1 MTRNTGTLFLAG
13 ALIGL
18 SSVAFSNTDFATA
31 AASAFTSS
39 TYRALDLFH
48 AVFNGVRSDYVEKPD
63 ERALIDGAIKG
74 MLGSLDPYSSYL
86 APNDLKAKQAEIA
99 GEVGSLGLEVTMA
112 DGVIKVISPIDD
124 TPASHAGMLANDLII
139 KIDGDDV
146 EGITLDEAVEKL
158 GGAVQSSTT
167 LTVMRKGN
175 DKPFDVTLVR
185 EEMPVQS
192 VKSREDGQVGY
203 IRISQFNEKTAEGL
217 KSAIDKIQAEIG
229 KDRVQGYVLDLRN
242 NPAGLIDQAVAISSD
257 FLDGGEIVE
266 IRGRQPDQARRFS
279 ATGGD
284 LVAGK
289 PVIVLV
295 NGGSASDSEIVAG
308 ALQDHQRATIVGTKS
323 FGKGTVQTIIP
334 LGDKAVLRLT
344 TGRYYT
350 PSGRSIQTDGI
361 APDIVITENSPP
373 ELAKTQAPKIGVAD
387 SVHLTEG
394 TPVDKRESES
404 SGYIPPDPR
413 DDAQLNYALDLLRG
427 AQVNAAFPPDHSKGV
442 PN

>member
-1 MTRNTGTLFLAG
+1 
-13 ALIGL
+13 
-18 SSVAFSNTDFATA
+18 
-31 AASAFTSS
+31 
-39 TYRALDLFH
+39 
-48 AVFNGVRSDYVEKPD
+48 
-63 ERALIDGAIKG
+63 

-112 DGVIKVISPIDD
+112 DGVIKVISPTDD
-124 TPASHAGMLANDLII
+124 TPASHTGMLANDLII

-266 IRGRQPDQARRFS
+266 IRGRQPDHAQRFT
-279 ATGGD
+279 ATGSD

-289 PVIVLV
+289 PIIVLV

-308 ALQDHQRATIVGTKS
+308 ALQDHRRATIVGTRS
-323 FGKGTVQTIIP
+323 FGKGTVQTIVP
-334 LGDKAVLRLT
+334 LGDKAALRLT
-344 TGRYYT
+344 TGCYYT
-350 PSGRSIQTDGI
+350 PSGRSIQTAGI
-361 APDIVITENSPP
+361 TPDIVISENLPP
-373 ELAKTQAPKIGVAD
+373 ELAKGQAPKISGADNAPLTSETSVAKD
-387 SVHLTEG
+387 
-394 TPVDKRESES
+394 ESGS
-404 SGYIPPDPR
+404 SGYIPPDPK
-413 DDAQLNYALDLLRG
+413 DDTQLNYALALLRG
-427 AQVNAAFPPDHSKGV
+427 AQVNAAFPPDQSKAV

>member
-48 AVFNGVRSDYVEKPD
+48 AVFSGVRSDYVEKPD

-124 TPASHAGMLANDLII
+124 TPASHAGMLTNDLII

-289 PVIVLV
+289 PV
-295 NGGSASDSEIVAG
+295 NRPG
-308 ALQDHQRATIVGTKS
+308 QRRLGL
-323 FGKGTVQTIIP
+323 G
-334 LGDKAVLRLT
+334 LGDCRRCIAGSSTGDDCWHKIVWQRHCPNHHPAWRQGCITTDNWPLLYPFRAV
-344 TGRYYT
+344 
-350 PSGRSIQTDGI
+350 
-361 APDIVITENSPP
+361 
-373 ELAKTQAPKIGVAD
+373 D
-387 SVHLTEG
+387 SDRRHRPG
-394 TPVDKRESES
+394 
-404 SGYIPPDPR
+404 
-413 DDAQLNYALDLLRG
+413 
-427 AQVNAAFPPDHSKGV
+427 HS
-442 PN
+442 NN